1 MEFHFNKNIALRA
14 TAGYY
19 LFQND
24 LVDEK
29 RFGTLND
36 NYWKDKINNGKFWDR
51 RNKTTAYNWV
61 AIAKGV

>member
-36 NYWKDKINNGKFWDR
+36 NYWKSKIGFTYYFKNLGK
-51 RNKTTAYNWV
+51 NKSS
-61 AIAKGV
+61 KK